1 MKRYFLF
8 LILICSIV
16 FTSCEKDVTQ
26 NAYYTPKVIEDYG
39 EIPNRVSEQ
48 FLNYDYPS
56 GIVPVLVYM
65 DSVVSPID
73 LGKTADKVFDEV
85 CGKIPESNDF
95 KNRGLLV
102 FITKDPKLL
111 QIRLGKAYSA
121 YAYLT
126 GITSGND
133 YLILQNRF
141 KNETSYDV
149 INAFLDN
156 TSTRINEYNS
166 LGWMRKNKVND
177 ITRIVNDVIDYSGTP
192 SENLYGRWFL
202 KPATKILNFIVNI
215 INSWALAIFTLVLML
230 WSIKKIIMYVV
241 TTLISKHSIG
251 TQILN
256 FILDKLIGILFSFT
270 AFGASIVLS
279 SGRLEDLLALQAL
292 GIGSLDV
299 MITNISDYTIGSS
312 GLLVFFLLMTV
323 AIKKLLFVN
332 LENLK
337 DERINNHVG
346 LILSE
351 LTLLA
356 VGAYFMIPKI
366 SCYVIL
372 SIYLSG
378 FILDIKSIRIN
389 TNLNIKYLLIFLFC
403 LVVTFLTKS
412 CDPTPKKEKVN
423 LEQKEVQPFDIN
435 LLPGNYVSSYKSNGN
450 SQFNSAILRHV
461 KDNEYAILITGTSD
475 PKIYKLT
482 LDYKNMEFIS
492 NEYGVG
498 KIQHDPIL
506 ETIKITF
513 KLNNDKIWKFT
524 KQN

>member
-8 LILICSIV
+8 LILICSVV
-16 FTSCEKDVTQ
+16 FTSCETDVTQ

-48 FLNYDYPS
+48 FLNYDYPP

-102 FITKDPKLL
+102 FITKEPQLL

-133 YLILQNRF
+133 YLKLQLRSRNEIL
-141 KNETSYDV
+141 SDV
-149 INAFLDN
+149 MIAFLDN
-156 TSTRINEYNS
+156 TSTRIHEYNS
-166 LGWMRKNKVND
+166 LGWMKKNKIND
-177 ITRIVNDVIDYSGTP
+177 AVKIGYKLMDYSGTP
-192 SENLYGRWFL
+192 SENFYGRWFL
-202 KPATKILNFIVNI
+202 KPITKILNFTYGIM
-215 INSWALAIFTLVLML
+215 NSWLVAIFALVIFL
-230 WSIKKIIMYVV
+230 WCIKYLIIKILSFLFSKQPKR
-241 TTLISKHSIG
+241 LIEKW
-251 TQILN
+251 LN
-256 FILDKLIGILFSFT
+256 FIIANIFSFT
-270 AFGASIVLS
+270 VIGASVVLS
-279 SGRLEDLLALQAL
+279 SGRMEDILALQAL
-292 GIGSLDV
+292 SIGNLEQLVS
-299 MITNISDYTIGSS
+299 NISDYTIGFPASF
-312 GLLVFFLLMTV
+312 VFILIVVVLT
-323 AIKKLLFVN
+323 KELLFFNISDENAGEVLGGKMN
-332 LENLK
+332 LVTTFA
-337 DERINNHVG
+337 IAASFV
-346 LILSE
+346 
-351 LTLLA
+351 
-356 VGAYFMIPKI
+356 MPKI
-366 SCYVIL
+366 FIVTVFAIYITHLLFQIKTLRLKFDIL
-372 SIYLSG
+372 K
-378 FILDIKSIRIN
+378 FILII
-389 TNLNIKYLLIFLFC
+389 
-403 LVVTFLTKS
+403 LVGFFITIIARA

-450 SQFNSAILRHV
+450 SQFNSAILRQV

-482 LDYKNMEFIS
+482 LDYKNMVFIS
-492 NEYGVG
+492 NEYGAG